1 MAVLNL
7 VVLEGGI
14 RKQKASNTQTV
25 DFASIRIGASNLQI
39 LETSGAFDF
48 SNKKLTNVANPT
60 ALQDV
65 ATKDY
70 VDNST
75 GNAANK
81 TLSNLNSPTAVNQDM
96 LPDTDNSRNLGSM
109 SSRWASVNSDFI
121 SATSSIGLRDTS
133 GNPILT
139 SAVTGPLQGLYTG
152 PFLSGPSSSGVYDSV
167 GIRTR
172 PNANNDAVPSEN
184 VVFVTGNKDNG
195 TGDSGSVIVSTGT
208 SVGGAR
214 GELRVSARQLNMTSS
229 GKIVNLLDPSSLQD
243 AATKNYVDGG
253 LANKL
258 NLAGGTMS
266 GAIAMGTNKITGLGD
281 PTALQDAATKNY
293 VDNQDALK
301 VTKAGDTMT
310 GTLAMGANKVTSSY
324 VPDANN
330 VLVNKLYV
338 DGLIAGALWLN
349 PIIDPNLID
358 DSLSTPPGSPVI
370 GDTYIAGATAT
381 GAWATF
387 DGHAFMWNG
396 SAWVNLLGRAVI
408 AGDRFGVSMESA
420 QAGAGGLLA
429 KDDQIATVLSPT
441 PGSVT
446 YTFQVPIVSNAVYV
460 NNVNSY
466 HTGHQYDYTAS
477 GWVEFGGL
485 NAVAAGIGLMYS
497 GNALNINMG
506 AGIVQ
511 LPSDEVGVDVHANG
525 GLMTTV
531 DNSASST
538 LTGAQLALKLADT
551 SLAKS
556 SSGVKANLDED
567 TLTLNSTLQVQHARS
582 LTNDNAGSITAGQ
595 VVYIKS
601 NGAVDLARADV
612 AGLDSIWIGVVK
624 APSIATTAAG
634 LVVVRP
640 GAIIS
645 GLSGLTPGVK
655 QYISRATAGALT
667 SSLTGFVTG
676 EHVYSVGYAISATEM
691 VYQPQFEYVF

>member
-48 SNKKLTNVANPT
+48 SAKKITNLAAATNASDAVRFDQLPTSSVYTADGNGIQESANQFSLELDGT
-60 ALQDV
+60 
-65 ATKDY
+65 
-70 VDNST
+70 
-75 GNAANK
+75 
-81 TLSNLNSPTAVNQDM
+81 TLSKSASGLKVAALGITNSEISASAAIDLSKLAALTA
-96 LPDTDNSRNLGSM
+96 SRVLVSDGSGVVAPSSVTSTTLGFL
-109 SSRWASVNSDFI
+109 D
-121 SATSSIGLRDTS
+121 ATSSIQT
-133 GNPILT
+133 
-139 SAVTGPLQGLYTG
+139 
-152 PFLSGPSSSGVYDSV
+152 
-167 GIRTR
+167 
-172 PNANNDAVPSEN
+172 
-184 VVFVTGNKDNG
+184 
-195 TGDSGSVIVSTGT
+195 
-208 SVGGAR
+208 
-214 GELRVSARQLNMTSS
+214 QLNA
-229 GKIVNLLDPSSLQD
+229 K
-243 AATKNYVDGG
+243 
-253 LANKL
+253 LA
-258 NLAGGTMS
+258 LAGGTMT

-349 PIIDPNLID
+349 PIIDPNLIN

-567 TLTLNSTLQVQHARS
+567 TLTLNSTVQVQHARS

-624 APSIATTAAG
+624 ASSIATTAAG